1 MFNTNRY
8 IMPVKKLIRILFRAN
23 YKACLQEEVLFQD
36 STLQLPVNRVQ
47 EKYNELIRI
56 IDKQNE
62 EQLTLRERFFLTQYF
77 KSYQNEIN
85 GLSLRRLPTTSGE
98 PSK

>member
-1 MFNTNRY
+1 
-8 IMPVKKLIRILFRAN
+8 MPGKKLIRILFRAN

-85 GLSLRRLPTTSGE
+85 GLSLRGLVKTSGA
-98 PSK
+98 KF